1 MVEQTLHAHVFQ
13 TCACLRHDR
22 VARVGGGRE
31 KMIVSAVS
39 RHCGFYCVS
48 CIPLRFA
55 VIAFLA
61 FHLWPTGDIQ
71 NSFAHHFLVPTVLCC
86 GCHIHAHNVA
96 KIQVTNTDTYYEYNA
111 LIIAAYQI
119 RITPLSFFPVSNL
132 DQDNSE

>member
-1 MVEQTLHAHVFQ
+1 MLLRVGSVQKWLQPLQMLLQLSARA
-13 TCACLRHDR
+13 TCPIIYSHWFNHRHRIYCLWLNKRYMRMCFSLRHDR

-71 NSFAHHFLVPTVLCC
+71 NSFAHHFLVPQYCAVVATYM
-86 GCHIHAHNVA
+86 HIM
-96 KIQVTNTDTYYEYNA
+96 
-111 LIIAAYQI
+111 
-119 RITPLSFFPVSNL
+119 
-132 DQDNSE
+132 